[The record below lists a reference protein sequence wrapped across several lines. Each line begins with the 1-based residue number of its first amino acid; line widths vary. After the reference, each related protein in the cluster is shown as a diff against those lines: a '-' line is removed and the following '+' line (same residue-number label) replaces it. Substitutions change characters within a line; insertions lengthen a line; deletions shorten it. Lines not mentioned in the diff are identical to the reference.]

1 MNLDYQ
7 DQALKRTCLTKTN
20 NNQPNNKEKEKEKIM
35 SLLNL
40 NSPAGQSPR
49 GKKSL
54 KMWMGAGLVVAVLG
68 IGSTFAAQININQD
82 EDTEFGQGVTKTVY
96 CGADDD
102 EEETIT
108 VSPLSKFVNGTSYRR
123 LVRAG
128 VQAVPENSFT
138 ARFAT
143 SSYSGSSDF
152 IVSAMATKVVN
163 NRTGVWLTKR
173 GDDSNV
179 AVATNQDERTF
190 STQQRSDYVF
200 SQNASNR
207 TINNVSTRGFYKVN
221 DSREEKIVISAAIA
235 SRSDE
240 YEDDEYESD
249 FYFKGVVISEIPENC
264 SGKNFIISGYD
275 NEDENAQKLIDLS
288 GGTDITEITALWTRN
303 PNVTPKVSRD
313 RTYFENISA
322 NVTASQTSDKLTLIF
337 GNTTTEYLKTED
349 LYRLVIETQENTLG

>member
-1 MNLDYQ
+1 
-7 DQALKRTCLTKTN
+7 
-20 NNQPNNKEKEKEKIM
+20 M

-68 IGSTFAAQININQD
+68 IGSTFAANININQND
-82 EDTEFGQGVTKTVY
+82 ETEFGQGVTKTVF
-96 CGADDD
+96 CGGRSA
-102 EEETIT
+102 TIT
-108 VSPLSKFVNGTSYRR
+108 VSPLSKFVNGEEGRR

-152 IVSAMATKVVN
+152 IVSATPTKTVN

-173 GDDSNV
+173 GDDSV

-200 SQNASNR
+200 SQNAATR

-235 SRSDE
+235 GRQDE
-240 YEDDEYESD
+240 YEDYEIDSE
-249 FYFKGVVISEIPENC
+249 FNVKGVVISAIPSDC
-264 SGKNFIISGYD
+264 DGRNFIISGYD
-275 NEDENAQKLIDLS
+275 YEGEDAETLIKVES
-288 GGTDITEITALWTRN
+288 TNPDIEISEIAALWTRN
-303 PNVTPKVSRD
+303 NLVTPKVSRD
-313 RTYFENISA
+313 RTQFLNIA
-322 NVTASQTSDKLTLIF
+322 DYVTASQTTSTLSVLFDKDIDA
-337 GNTTTEYLKTED
+337 EYLKTED

>member
-1 MNLDYQ
+1 
-7 DQALKRTCLTKTN
+7 
-20 NNQPNNKEKEKEKIM
+20 M

-40 NSPAGQSPR
+40 NSPAGQTPR
-49 GKKSL
+49 GKKGL

-68 IGSTFAAQININQD
+68 IGSTFAANISINQN
-82 EDTEFGQGVTKTVY
+82 EETEFGQGVTKTVF
-96 CGADDD
+96 CGGRSA
-102 EEETIT
+102 TIT
-108 VSPLSKFVNGTSYRR
+108 VSPLSKFVNGEEGQR

-190 STQQRSDYVF
+190 SSQQRSDYVF

-221 DSREEKIVISAAIA
+221 NSLEEKIVIAAAIA
-235 SRSDE
+235 GRQDE
-240 YEDDEYESD
+240 HEDYEIDSE
-249 FYFKGVVISEIPENC
+249 FNFKGVVISNIPGDC
-264 SGKNFIISGYD
+264 DGRNFIISGYN
-275 NEDENAQKLIDLS
+275 NEDEDAETLIKVES
-288 GGTDITEITALWTRN
+288 TNPDIEISEIAALWTGSGT
-303 PNVTPKVSRD
+303 VLVSRD
-313 RTYFENISA
+313 RTQMQSIASY
-322 NVTASQTSDKLTLIF
+322 VTASQTTSTLSVLFDKDIDA
-337 GNTTTEYLKTED
+337 EYLKTED